1 MLQEPGDAIYEL
13 PHLPYEIWIMI
24 LLRMPRSHMK
34 LASTDVCVACCLLVG
49 GSVVGW
55 SGHPPTQTCKLALHK
70 DRSFAPARDATP
82 STARVIRFDGQART
96 IPAR

>member
-34 LASTDVCVACCLLVG
+34 LASTDVCVAFHSLVG

-55 SGHPPTQTCKLALHK
+55 GRHPPTQTGKLALHK
-70 DRSFAPARDATP
+70 GTKVS
-82 STARVIRFDGQART
+82 
-96 IPAR
+96 